1 MVRDKNNKMS
11 RVLFKT
17 YLLTLSL
24 FVLIISSF
32 LLTNTK
38 KAMIKEVALSRK
50 DVLKQVSERANVVKN
65 SSITVSNLFAL
76 DEEVL
81 RILNEDQISDKA
93 HHDHYLTKLKQS
105 FDLVFEDVGIA
116 YDVVLMGENGYNY
129 ASHAQNFYD
138 FKSLKDQL
146 WFKSIYEKNGDI
158 TFISSFKDHFG
169 AEQDRYVFSASRDI
183 LNKEGERLGTLMINI
198 DEDYLYNLY
207 EILLEGDN
215 TIYIIDSKGNVIS
228 HTDKAVRGLNYFD
241 MDKFKTLYP
250 DGDYHII
257 KKSDGPYLF
266 SSYQDLKTS
275 WVIIEEIPAKSV
287 FREVNNT
294 IFLLV
299 LVMILCLLIGL
310 LISYMIAQK
319 LTQPLEIIND
329 SVSEIKKGNLDNQL
343 EIESYDEVNKIR
355 DNFNQMSKE
364 IKDLLQNIK
373 EQEEYRRDIE
383 LNFLRAQINPHFL
396 YNTLFSIK
404 CMAEMDKKE
413 ELLVM
418 IDSFMDLLKVSF
430 SGDSEVVTLAK
441 EIEAT
446 EKYLK
451 LQQFRYGN
459 KFTYTFEVDDALR
472 QHKLPALL
480 LQPIVEN
487 AIFHGIEAKEDY
499 GHITVHVYSDHKD
512 YYIIDVIDDG
522 LGMCEDKIKAITDQ
536 FGKFEIAPQK
546 TIGIAN
552 VANRLMLTYGPAYN
566 LSIISEL
573 YEGTIIRLKIPKE
586 EGEAYE
592 SNHCR

>member
-1 MVRDKNNKMS
+1 MGDKNNKMS
-11 RVLFKT
+11 TILFKT
-17 YLLTLSL
+17 YLITLSL
-24 FVLIISSF
+24 FVLIISVF

-38 KAMIKEVALSRK
+38 KSMINEVALSRK

-65 SSITVSNLFAL
+65 SSITASNLFAF

-81 RILNEDQISDKA
+81 HILKEEQVSDKA
-93 HHDHYLTKLKQS
+93 SNDKYLQQLKNS

-129 ASHAQNFYD
+129 ASHARKFYD

-146 WFKSIYEKNGDI
+146 WFKNIYEKNGDI

-169 AEQDRYVFSASRDI
+169 TEKERYVFSASRDI
-183 LNKEGERLGTLMINI
+183 LDDNGQRLGTLMINI

-215 TIYIIDSKGNVIS
+215 IIYIIDSKGNVVS

-250 DGDYHII
+250 EGDYQII
-257 KKSDGPYLF
+257 KKSDGDYLF
-266 SSYQDLKTS
+266 SSYQDIRTS

-287 FREVNNT
+287 FREVNHT
-294 IFLLV
+294 LFLLV
-299 LVMILCLLIGL
+299 IVILICLALGLI
-310 LISYMIAQK
+310 ISYFIAK
-319 LTQPLEIIND
+319 RLTKPLKTIND
-329 SVSEIKKGNLDNQL
+329 SVSEIKKGNLDNKL

-355 DNFNQMSKE
+355 DNFNEMSKE
-364 IKDLLQNIK
+364 IKELLQNIK

-404 CMAEMDKKE
+404 CMAEMGKE
-413 ELLVM
+413 EALMVM

-430 SGDSEVVTLAK
+430 SGDSEVVTLDK

-459 KFTYTFEVDDALR
+459 KFTYAFEVDDSLR
-472 QHKLPALL
+472 QYKLPALI

-499 GHITVHVYSDHKD
+499 GHIIVNAYSENED
-512 YYIIDVIDDG
+512 YYMIDVIDDG
-522 LGMCEDKIKAITDQ
+522 LGMREEKVKEIMSQ
-536 FGKFEIAPQK
+536 FGKFEIAPQQ
-546 TIGIAN
+546 TIGLAN
-552 VANRLMLTYGPAYN
+552 VANRLVLTYGKEYG
-566 LSIISEL
+566 LSIISEVN
-573 YEGTIIRLKIPKE
+573 EGTIIRMKFPKE
-586 EGEAYE
+586 GGEAYE
-592 SNHCR
+592 STHR